1 MKLYLVIILIIILI
15 LFIYSI
21 KIEQFIT
28 NNINFIKK
36 TNVRDIILK
45 SDYFN
50 NFTSIDLK
58 LRNIDSNIKEFYFNN
73 VLNYNQEEKDALT
86 WIIEQINIKDSFMNE
101 DWNFVKFRDLENNFP
116 HTHLKY
122 IFLSQKQVND
132 IVYNYR
138 KKSKI
143 SGMRYL
149 INTIIHEKVH
159 VYQRLYPEKFDE
171 LYKLWNFSKPKNIYN
186 IEKFKNLV
194 RNNPD
199 SDKSYYVYSFDDT
212 HILMNALYNSDAKN
226 IGDTKYIGLYLDK
239 IDDNT
244 YINKTNIV
252 KELKNIQE
260 YNYLFGNIS
269 QNYYHPNEISAE
281 LIAAYYME
289 KLNNSFNQNSRAYNL
304 LKNWI
309 NFNI

>member
-199 SDKSYYVYSFDDT
+199 SDKSYYVYSFDD
-212 HILMNALYNSDAKN
+212 
-226 IGDTKYIGLYLDK
+226 
-239 IDDNT
+239 
-244 YINKTNIV
+244 
-252 KELKNIQE
+252 
-260 YNYLFGNIS
+260 
-269 QNYYHPNEISAE
+269 
-281 LIAAYYME
+281 
-289 KLNNSFNQNSRAYNL
+289 
-304 LKNWI
+304 
-309 NFNI
+309 

>member
-28 NNINFIKK
+28 SNINFIKK
-36 TNVRDIILK
+36 NNVKDIILK

-50 NFTSIDLK
+50 NFTRIDLR
-58 LRNIDSNIKEFYFNN
+58 LRNIDINIKEYYFNKI
-73 VLNYNQEEKDALT
+73 LDFSEQEKKALK
-86 WIIEQINIKDSFMNE
+86 WIIEQINIKDSFMDK
-101 DWNFVKFRDLENNFP
+101 DWNFVKFIDLENNFP

-122 IFLSQKQVND
+122 IFLSQIQVDD
-132 IVYNYR
+132 IVYNYK

-143 SGMRYL
+143 SDMKYL
-149 INTIIHEKVH
+149 VNTLIHEKVH
-159 VYQRLYPEKFDE
+159 VYQRIYPEKFNE
-171 LYKLWNFSKPKNIYN
+171 LYQLWNFSKPSKIYN

-199 SDKSYYVYSFDDT
+199 SDKSYYVYSLNDT
-212 HILMNALYNSDAKN
+212 HILMNALYNKDAKN
-226 IGDTKYIGLYLDK
+226 IGHTKYLGLYLDK
-239 IDDNT
+239 VDNNT
-244 YINKTNIV
+244 YINKKNIV
-252 KELKNIQE
+252 KQLKDIPE

-289 KLNNSFNQNSRAYNL
+289 KLNNSFNQKSRAYNL